1 MLKKNVNIFF
11 FHVQANNLYGRSLQS
26 YLPVGDF
33 EWVPVN
39 ELESLKDIVARS
51 SDTDSTGYMLEV
63 DLDYPV
69 RLHDRHNQYPCAP
82 EHTKTSTFCLGDH
95 QKVKN
100 NSFIFRYTIKPSLAR
115 LAERA
120 TNEC

>member
-1 MLKKNVNIFF
+1 M
-11 FHVQANNLYGRSLQS
+11 QR

-33 EWVPVN
+33 EWVPEN

-63 DLDYPV
+63 DLSYPV

-82 EHTKTSTFCLGDH
+82 EHTKASFFFERGPSKSVKYLIYFPVYKHSIISSIGKAGDYIEDTVSIR
-95 QKVKN
+95 QGYRFE
-100 NSFIFRYTIKPSLAR
+100 SGD
-115 LAERA
+115 
-120 TNEC
+120 